1 MAEPSAMPIGEAADL
16 RAGNQELCFG
26 LAEFERPTRH
36 PVGMPRAVGYLSLKL
51 WGEVGLVTQTG

>member
-1 MAEPSAMPIGEAADL
+1 MPIGEAADL

-36 PVGMPRAVGYLSLKL
+36 PVGMPRAVGYLSLKS
-51 WGEVGLVTQTG
+51 GERLGW